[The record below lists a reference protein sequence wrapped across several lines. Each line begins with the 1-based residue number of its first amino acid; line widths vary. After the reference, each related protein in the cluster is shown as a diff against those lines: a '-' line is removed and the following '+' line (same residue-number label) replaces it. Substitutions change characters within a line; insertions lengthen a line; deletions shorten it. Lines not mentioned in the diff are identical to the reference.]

1 MPYSIGTIGKAFS
14 AERERRDLT
23 QRALAQLA
31 GTTQARI
38 SKIENGETD
47 PRFSTLIEMAR
58 ALDLELVLVPRR
70 HLPAV
75 NGIIGLQKAPSSEWP
90 ARMALDRLRNLV
102 IQLKERLPE
111 NDDLRALDR
120 TSRELMNLR
129 LTEDMREP
137 VLKVLKAIQLV
148 SDTPALASTLDG
160 PVRTLRRLRND
171 LVHRTA
177 DDVTTPRP
185 AYRLDEDDE

>member
-1 MPYSIGTIGKAFS
+1 MPYSVETIGKAFS

-75 NGIIGLQKAPSSEWP
+75 NGIS
-90 ARMALDRLRNLV
+90 ALDRPRDV
-102 IQLKERLPE
+102 V
-111 NDDLRALDR
+111 DR
-120 TSRELMNLR
+120 TS
-129 LTEDMREP
+129 D
-137 VLKVLKAIQLV
+137 
-148 SDTPALASTLDG
+148 
-160 PVRTLRRLRND
+160 D
-171 LVHRTA
+171 LS
-177 DDVTTPRP
+177 TPRP
-185 AYRLDEDDE
+185 AYRLDEDDDG